1 MSGDPERMTFWEH
14 LDELRGCIIRI
25 SLVVVVVAIVVFC
38 LKDMLFAVALAP
50 CKGDFLTYRVLG
62 VEGIEIRLVNTRITE
77 QFMVHVKT
85 ALYVGVMV
93 SSPYLLYELFRFVSP
108 ALYASERCYSSRVVG
123 AALLMFAVGTVVNYF
138 VVFPLTLRF
147 LGTYQVSPEVGN
159 MLTIGSYMD
168 TMLSMNLWIGV
179 MFELPVVSW
188 LLALLGM
195 IKAEWMARYRRQA
208 VVVMLIA
215 AAIITPTTDAVTLFV
230 VALPMWL
237 LYETSIVVVRITCRK
252 Q

>member
-25 SLVVVVVAIVVFC
+25 GLVVVAVAIVVFC

-108 ALYASERCYSSRVVG
+108 ALYASERRYSSRVVG